1 MSQLLPADAGSL
13 PAASRGTT
21 AASARA
27 SRAAVT
33 AGFVILALSYMI
45 NAMDRQVFFPLLPDI
60 RAEYG
65 FSLPAGGFLATG
77 FTLGMA
83 VAGLP
88 AGFLLARRSRKH
100 VLIASIVV
108 YSLGTL
114 ATPLAGG
121 YADMMAYRLVSGLG
135 EGMQSAALFAA
146 VGAYFFH
153 RRALALGGIG
163 AAFGLGTFLG
173 PIVGVHLAT
182 AEHSWRAPLVL
193 FGSCGLVIAMT
204 AVFALTSKM
213 TESVADPIRT
223 TATYDHVPAN
233 PYNRNT
239 ISLAVS
245 AGLGGLAVYGF
256 LGLYPTYLINHLH
269 YGAGQA
275 ALAASCFGFGGLTAI
290 GSGWLGDRVNQR
302 ALLMAAYLCLAAT
315 SLLVYQTDV
324 AAGTQYLY
332 AFLMGVFGS
341 GALYPN
347 LMSAMQ
353 RAVRPEK
360 VGAAAGLFITSYY
373 VTAALSGL
381 LFGWLA
387 DKLGWSGAGFWQV
400 TVLSVAAAA
409 VLLAVRTSRF
419 ITARVNEG

>member
-1 MSQLLPADAGSL
+1 MSQLMPADAGSL
-13 PAASRGTT
+13 PAPRIAEAPS
-21 AASARA
+21 RA

-33 AGFVILALSYMI
+33 TGFVILALSYMI

-83 VAGLP
+83 VAGVP
-88 AGFLLARRSRKH
+88 AGFLLARRSRKQ
-100 VLIASIVV
+100 VLVVSIVV

-114 ATPLAGG
+114 ATPLAAG
-121 YADMMAYRLVSGLG
+121 YADMLAYRLVSGLG
-135 EGMQSAALFAA
+135 EGMQAAALFAA

-173 PIVGVHLAT
+173 PILGVHLAT

-204 AVFALTSKM
+204 AVFALSSRM
-213 TESVADPIRT
+213 TESIADPVRT
-223 TATYDHVPAN
+223 TATYDHVPAS

-239 ISLAVS
+239 LSLALS
-245 AGLGGLAVYGF
+245 AALGGLAVYGF
-256 LGLYPTYLINHLH
+256 LGLYPSYLISHLH
-269 YGAGQA
+269 YGSGQA
-275 ALAASCFGFGGLTAI
+275 AFAASCFGFGGLTAV

-302 ALLMAAYLCLAAT
+302 GLLIVAYLALAAT
-315 SLLVYQTDV
+315 SLLVYQTHV
-324 AAGTQYLY
+324 GPETQYLY

-347 LMSAMQ
+347 LCSAMQ
-353 RAVRPEK
+353 RAVRPEHIG
-360 VGAAAGLFITSYY
+360 VAAGLFISSYY

-381 LFGWLA
+381 MFGWLA
-387 DKLGWSGAGFWQV
+387 DRIGWSAAGLWQV
-400 TVLSVAAAA
+400 TGLSVLAAAT
-409 VLLAVRTSRF
+409 LLAVRTSRF
-419 ITARVNEG
+419 ITARVVND

>member
-1 MSQLLPADAGSL
+1 MPADAGTL
-13 PAASRGTT
+13 PAPDTVRTPV
-21 AASARA
+21 RA
-27 SRAAVT
+27 SRIAVT

-45 NAMDRQVFFPLLPDI
+45 NAMDRQVFFPLLPSI
-60 RAEYG
+60 NAEYG

-83 VAGLP
+83 VAGVP
-88 AGFLLARRSRKH
+88 AGFLLARRSRKQ
-100 VLIASIVV
+100 VLIVSIVV

-114 ATPLAGG
+114 ATPLAVG

-163 AAFGLGTFLG
+163 AAFGLGTFVG

-182 AEHSWRAPLVL
+182 TEHTWRAPLVL
-193 FGSCGLVIAMT
+193 FGSCGLIIAMT

-213 TESVADPIRT
+213 TEAIADPVRV

-239 ISLAVS
+239 ISLAIS
-245 AGLGGLAVYGF
+245 AALAGLAVYGF
-256 LGLYPTYLINHLH
+256 LGLYPTYLIKHLH
-269 YGAGQA
+269 YGSGQA
-275 ALAASCFGFGGLTAI
+275 ALAASCFGFGGLSAI
-290 GSGWLGDRVNQR
+290 AAGWLGDRVNQR
-302 ALLMAAYLCLAAT
+302 NLLMITYLGLAGT
-315 SLLVYQTDV
+315 SLLVYQTHV
-324 AAGTQYLY
+324 GPHTQYLY

-347 LMSAMQ
+347 LMSSMQ

-360 VGAAAGLFITSYY
+360 VGVAAGLFITSYY

-381 LFGWLA
+381 LFGSLA
-387 DKLGWSGAGFWQV
+387 DRIGWSAAGLWQV
-400 TVLSVAAAA
+400 TVLSVLAA
-409 VLLAVRTSRF
+409 VALLGVRTSRF
-419 ITARVNEG
+419 ITARMVND

>member
-1 MSQLLPADAGSL
+1 MSPLMPADAGTR
-13 PAASRGTT
+13 PAPDTVRTPV
-21 AASARA
+21 RA
-27 SRAAVT
+27 SRIAVT

-45 NAMDRQVFFPLLPDI
+45 NAMDRQVFFPLLPSI
-60 RAEYG
+60 NAEYG
-65 FSLPAGGFLATG
+65 YSLPAGGFLATG

-83 VAGLP
+83 AAGVP
-88 AGFLLARRSRKH
+88 AGFLLARRSRKQ
-100 VLIASIVV
+100 VLIVSIVV

-114 ATPLAGG
+114 ATPLAVG

-163 AAFGLGTFLG
+163 AAFGLGTFVG

-182 AEHSWRAPLVL
+182 AEHTWRAPLVL

-213 TESVADPIRT
+213 TEAIADPIQV

-239 ISLAVS
+239 ISLAIS
-245 AGLGGLAVYGF
+245 AALAGLAVYGF
-256 LGLYPTYLINHLH
+256 LGLYPTYLIKHLH
-269 YGAGQA
+269 YGGGQA
-275 ALAASCFGFGGLTAI
+275 ALAASFFGFGGLSAI
-290 GSGWLGDRVNQR
+290 AAGWLGDRVNQR
-302 ALLMAAYLCLAAT
+302 SLLMITYLGLAGT
-315 SLLVYQTDV
+315 SLLVYQTHV
-324 AAGTQYLY
+324 GPHTQYLY

-347 LMSAMQ
+347 LMSSMQ

-360 VGAAAGLFITSYY
+360 VGVAAGLFITSYY

-381 LFGWLA
+381 LFGTLA
-387 DKLGWSGAGFWQV
+387 DRIGWSAAGLWQV
-400 TVLSVAAAA
+400 TVLSVLAA
-409 VLLAVRTSRF
+409 VALLGVRTSRF
-419 ITARVNEG
+419 ITARVVND

>member
-1 MSQLLPADAGSL
+1 MSQLMPADAGSL
-13 PAASRGTT
+13 PAPDTVRTPV
-21 AASARA
+21 RA
-27 SRAAVT
+27 SRIAVT

-45 NAMDRQVFFPLLPDI
+45 NAMDRQVFFPLLPSI
-60 RAEYG
+60 NAEYG

-83 VAGLP
+83 VAGVP
-88 AGFLLARRSRKH
+88 AGFLLARRSRKQ
-100 VLIASIVV
+100 VLIVSIVV

-114 ATPLAGG
+114 ATPLAVG

-163 AAFGLGTFLG
+163 AAFGLGTFVG

-182 AEHSWRAPLVL
+182 AEHTWRAPLVL

-213 TESVADPIRT
+213 TEAIADPIRV

-239 ISLAVS
+239 ISLAIS
-245 AGLGGLAVYGF
+245 AALAGLAVYGY
-256 LGLYPTYLINHLH
+256 LGLYPTYLIKHLH
-269 YGAGQA
+269 YGGGQA
-275 ALAASCFGFGGLTAI
+275 ALAASFFGFGGLSAI
-290 GSGWLGDRVNQR
+290 AAGWLGDRVNQR
-302 ALLMAAYLCLAAT
+302 NLLMVTYLGLAGT
-315 SLLVYQTDV
+315 SLLVYQTHV
-324 AAGTQYLY
+324 GPHTQYLY

-347 LMSAMQ
+347 LMSSMQ

-360 VGAAAGLFITSYY
+360 VGVAAGLFITSYY
-373 VTAALSGL
+373 VTSALSGL
-381 LFGWLA
+381 LFGSLA
-387 DKLGWSGAGFWQV
+387 DRIGWSAAGLWQV
-400 TVLSVAAAA
+400 TVLSVLAALA
-409 VLLAVRTSRF
+409 LLGVRTSRF
-419 ITARVNEG
+419 ITARVVND